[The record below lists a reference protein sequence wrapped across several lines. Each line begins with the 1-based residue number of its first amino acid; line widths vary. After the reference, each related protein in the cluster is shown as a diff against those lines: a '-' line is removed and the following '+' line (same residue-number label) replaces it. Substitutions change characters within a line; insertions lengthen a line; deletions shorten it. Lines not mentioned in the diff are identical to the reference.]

1 MRTHERSASRSG
13 RESGGSGAIGDWIDG
28 GGDGREDSS
37 RAESENDFSSSLVH
51 GSAPAT
57 AAGLMV
63 LLTSI

>member
-13 RESGGSGAIGDWIDG
+13 GESGGSGTIGDWIDDG
-28 GGDGREDSS
+28 VGGREDSS
-37 RAESENDFSSSLVH
+37 RAESEDDFSSSFAH

-57 AAGLMV
+57 AVGLMV